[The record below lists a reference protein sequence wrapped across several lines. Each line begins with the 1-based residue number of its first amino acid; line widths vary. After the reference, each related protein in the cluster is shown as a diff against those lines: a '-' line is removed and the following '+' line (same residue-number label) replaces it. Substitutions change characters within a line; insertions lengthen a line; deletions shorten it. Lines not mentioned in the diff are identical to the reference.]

1 MWGFLSLRILLEFL
15 ATSLNSLE
23 IGRNG
28 GLPVATMVVVVRTGA
43 EVRPQSQ
50 CNVLR
55 NGGSRGPHLLW
66 GVPHLM
72 SILPSVSMALKLNS
86 SNYPHTP

>member
-1 MWGFLSLRILLEFL
+1 M
-15 ATSLNSLE
+15 
-23 IGRNG
+23 
-28 GLPVATMVVVVRTGA
+28 ATMVVVVRTGA

-55 NGGSRGPHLLW
+55 NGGSQGPHLSW

-72 SILPSVSMALKLNS
+72 FFGL
-86 SNYPHTP
+86 Y